1 MIIDFTDVTK
11 IDSTAAEGIVEGIN
25 FIITKK
31 FSLEF
36 DLRNI
41 TERHFNMLVVSGLPV
56 EKIVGKNTAEIS
68 NF

>member
-31 FSLEF
+31 VGLEF